1 MRLLALDISLTA
13 TGVVDPDGNPDTL
26 RPPKGMVGGERLAW
40 WHQTFTVLLD
50 QHQPTRIAVEAPYVG
65 HRNNT
70 LKLGELYGVFQLAL
84 TQHGRP
90 IVITWVPPS
99 SLKKAWTGSG
109 NADKFTMR
117 MAALKL
123 DTRDDIDLLSSDAI
137 DALALWHTTQWGMWD
152 NPAGEPACGA
162 PRGWP
167 WGYLPCGCCND
178 GYGRHAR

>member
-1 MRLLALDISLTA
+1 MRLLALDLSLTA
-13 TGVVDPDGNPDTL
+13 SGVVDPDGNPDTL

-90 IVITWVPPS
+90 VLVTWVPPS
-99 SLKKAWTGSG
+99 SLKKAFAGKG
-109 NADKFTMR
+109 NASKAEMR
-117 MAALKL
+117 AAALESVTLHQYVAIPGL
-123 DTRDDIDLLSSDAI
+123 DDNAI
-137 DALALWHTTQWGMWD
+137 DALALWHTTRDGMWD
-152 NPAGEPACGA
+152 NPAGDAA
-162 PRGWP
+162 
-167 WGYLPCGCCND
+167 
-178 GYGRHAR
+178 